1 MKTYKVGLIRVLTT
15 EDEELLQLH
24 GKLIE
29 SYFPM
34 FQVVSRCIPEQ
45 PEGIHDD
52 ETFAVGV
59 PKVVNLAV
67 ELGKEGCQGDG
78 VENVLDLMTDRGYEA
93 TMKAAAAQKKMGA
106 DVIALS
112 CTGMSSIRIAPSIE
126 KTVGIPVL
134 DPVLCEG
141 LLTLFELL
149 RRENMED

>member
-67 ELGKEGCQGDG
+67 ELGLTQGYMQEKSSAKEEYTPSFNLEG
-78 VENVLDLMTDRGYEA
+78 VED
-93 TMKAAAAQKKMGA
+93 
-106 DVIALS
+106 
-112 CTGMSSIRIAPSIE
+112 
-126 KTVGIPVL
+126 KT
-134 DPVLCEG
+134 
-141 LLTLFELL
+141 
-149 RRENMED
+149 

>member
-34 FQVVSRCIPEQ
+34 FQVVSRCIPDQ

-67 ELGKEGCQGDG
+67 ELWKEGCQAIIISCAGDPG
-78 VENVLDLMTDRGYEA
+78 VPEA
-93 TMKAAAAQKKMGA
+93 RQA
-106 DVIALS
+106 V
-112 CTGMSSIRIAPSIE
+112 P
-126 KTVGIPVL
+126 IPVIGAGS
-134 DPVLCEG
+134 VSYTH
-141 LLTLFELL
+141 LTLPTICSV
-149 RRENMED
+149 

>member
-59 PKVVNLAV
+59 PKVVNQWNCGRKAV
-67 ELGKEGCQGDG
+67 RLLLSAVPVIREFRRQ
-78 VENVLDLMTDRGYEA
+78 DRLYRFR
-93 TMKAAAAQKKMGA
+93 
-106 DVIALS
+106 L
-112 CTGMSSIRIAPSIE
+112 
-126 KTVGIPVL
+126 
-134 DPVLCEG
+134 
-141 LLTLFELL
+141 
-149 RRENMED
+149 

>member
-67 ELGKEGCQGDG
+67 ELWKEGCQAIIISCA
-78 VENVLDLMTDRGYEA
+78 VIREFRSKDRLYRSR
-93 TMKAAAAQKKMGA
+93 
-106 DVIALS
+106 VI
-112 CTGMSSIRIAPSIE
+112 GP
-126 KTVGIPVL
+126 GPVL
-134 DPVLCEG
+134 Q
-141 LLTLFELL
+141 
-149 RRENMED
+149 R

>member
-52 ETFAVGV
+52 ET
-59 PKVVNLAV
+59 
-67 ELGKEGCQGDG
+67 
-78 VENVLDLMTDRGYEA
+78 
-93 TMKAAAAQKKMGA
+93 
-106 DVIALS
+106 
-112 CTGMSSIRIAPSIE
+112 
-126 KTVGIPVL
+126 
-134 DPVLCEG
+134 
-141 LLTLFELL
+141 LL
-149 RRENMED
+149 

>member
-67 ELGKEGCQGDG
+67 ELWKEGCQAIIISCAGDPG
-78 VENVLDLMTDRGYEA
+78 VPEA
-93 TMKAAAAQKKMGA
+93 RQYCSVESVFWQSSGCVGDYRRCTVRISA
-106 DVIALS
+106 D
-112 CTGMSSIRIAPSIE
+112 IR
-126 KTVGIPVL
+126 
-134 DPVLCEG
+134 
-141 LLTLFELL
+141 
-149 RRENMED
+149 

>member
-15 EDEELLQLH
+15 EEEELLQLH

-67 ELGKEGCQGDG
+67 ELWKEGCQAIIISCAGDPG
-78 VENVLDLMTDRGYEA
+78 SSGGKTGCTDSGYRSGIQYCSVESVFGSHPAVLGITEDVPVRIS
-93 TMKAAAAQKKMGA
+93 A
-106 DVIALS
+106 D
-112 CTGMSSIRIAPSIE
+112 IR
-126 KTVGIPVL
+126 
-134 DPVLCEG
+134 
-141 LLTLFELL
+141 
-149 RRENMED
+149 